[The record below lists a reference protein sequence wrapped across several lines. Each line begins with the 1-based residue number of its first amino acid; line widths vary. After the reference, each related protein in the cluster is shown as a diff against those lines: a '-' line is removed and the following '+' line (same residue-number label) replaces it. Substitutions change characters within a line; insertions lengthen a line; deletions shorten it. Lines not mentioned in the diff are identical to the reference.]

1 MPPKNCKI
9 LTMNSIVIHG
19 ASSFVGKNFV
29 KLLILKKIQIYIIAR
44 ATSQITFCENCPT
57 IKIYRYEKSIS
68 EINFQSIEVKNPI
81 FFEFSWYGVFG
92 SDRNIPEQLSVNIP
106 LIISSIVF
114 AKKIN
119 AKHWIGIG
127 SQAEYGNL
135 NKEISEED
143 VCKPTTMYGKSKLL
157 CSAISKELC
166 GVYNIEHTWLRL
178 FSVFGP
184 DNNHEWLIPNLINE
198 MLKNNEINV
207 TKGEQFWDYLYIEDI
222 SEMLYKLY
230 KAKGVGI
237 ANLGSGQPI
246 KIKQL
251 IEKIRTLTSS
261 NSTINYGAIQYRP
274 DQVMYMS
281 ANITKLATHLDW
293 QPKTK
298 IEDALIKTINFLKNK
313 E

>member
-1 MPPKNCKI
+1 
-9 LTMNSIVIHG
+9 MNDIIIHG
-19 ASSFVGKNFV
+19 ASSFLGKNFI
-29 KLLILKKIQIYIIAR
+29 KLLISKKIQIYIIAR
-44 ATSQITFCENCPT
+44 ATSKISFCENCPA

-68 EINFQSIEVKNPI
+68 EINSQSFEVKNPI

-127 SQAEYGNL
+127 SQAEYGDL
-135 NKEISEED
+135 NKEIFEND
-143 VCKPTTMYGKSKLL
+143 TCTPTTLYGKSKLL
-157 CSAISKELC
+157 CSKISEELC
-166 GVYNIEHTWLRL
+166 RAYNIGHSWLRL

-184 DNNHEWLIPNLINE
+184 DDNHEWLIPYLIKE
-198 MLKNNEINV
+198 MLQNNTINV
-207 TKGEQFWDYLYIEDI
+207 TKGEQLWDYLFIDDI
-222 SEMLYKLY
+222 SDMLLKLMN
-230 KAKGVGI
+230 ANGIGI

-281 ANITKLATHLDW
+281 ANIKKLTTHLDW
-293 QPKTK
+293 RPKTK